1 MEQIIGN
8 VCSSDDQEAEEA
20 AQDITNDSDE
30 GIESEE
36 AEDIDGEAFKRLIR
50 LVSTNTYNNKNTDQ
64 YMFKSK
70 FLQRKCS

>member
-50 LVSTNTYNNKNTDQ
+50 LVSTNT
-64 YMFKSK
+64 
-70 FLQRKCS
+70 

>member
-8 VCSSDDQEAEEA
+8 VCSSDDQGAEEA